1 MIENEY
7 NKLFKMDLG
16 YWAGFIATFAL
27 GVILVQISHG
37 KILDTAKL
45 NLKLSPSFLKII
57 RYMGLFTIVY
67 SCYGV
72 TIDYIIG

>member
-1 MIENEY
+1 
-7 NKLFKMDLG
+7 MDLG
-16 YWAGFIATFAL
+16 YWINFIIVFAL

-45 NLKLSPSFLKII
+45 NLNLSSSFLKII
-57 RYMGLFTIVY
+57 RYMGLFIIVY

-72 TIDYIIG
+72 IIDYAITT